1 MMKNLEVA
9 RLLYHIA
16 DLLEMQDVAFKP
28 QAYRKA
34 ARSIEELTENIED
47 IKEKGEL
54 EDIPGVGKNIA
65 RKITEF
71 LDTGKLKYYED
82 LKKQAPFDVDE
93 LTSLEG
99 VGPKLAKKLY
109 DEFGIKN
116 IKDLEK
122 AAKAHK
128 IAKAKG
134 FGEQSEKKLLEAVEA
149 GKGTEKRMLLNTAE
163 KIAKDIISGAKS
175 IKGVKKAVVVGSY
188 RRRKPTVGDLD
199 ILVLTGKPASV
210 MRWFCS
216 MPEVGRILA
225 KGEKKSAVLLKDG
238 VHVDIRVIPK
248 ESFGAALQYFTGSKE
263 HNVVTRSI
271 AKNKGMKLNEYGLF
285 KGSKKIAGA
294 TEEEV
299 YRALGMRYVE
309 PELRENRGEV
319 EAALRKKLPSL
330 LKPGDIKGDL
340 HAHTNWS
347 EGKNTIDEMAREAV
361 KLGYEY
367 LVISDHGGKLPV
379 ANPLDEKRLKKQIKE
394 IDKLNKTG
402 EKKGWPYLLKG
413 SEINIR
419 KEGGVDIP
427 DSLLKELD
435 VVVAAIHAGFHDKKE
450 KIMKRMF
457 SAMENE
463 HVDII
468 GHPTGRLLGT
478 RKPYDIDFEK
488 LVEKAKQTETV
499 LEINSVPERLDLDDS
514 LVFTARGKV
523 KFSIG
528 SDAHSTA
535 QLHNLRYGVS
545 MARRGWCTKKDI
557 LNTLPLKKLMDFF
570 S

>member
-34 ARSIEELTENIED
+34 ARSIEELTEPIED
-47 IKEKGEL
+47 IKTRGEL
-54 EDIPGVGKNIA
+54 EDILGVGTNIA
-65 RKITEF
+65 KKISEF

-109 DEFGIKN
+109 DEFGIRN

-122 AAKAHK
+122 TAKTHK

-134 FGEQSEKKLLEAVEA
+134 FGELSEKKLLEAVEA
-149 GKGTEKRMLLNTAE
+149 GKGKEKRMLLDTAE
-163 KIAKDIISGAKS
+163 KIAEDIIAGAKG
-175 IKGVKKAVVVGSY
+175 IKGVKKAVVVGSF
-188 RRRKPTVGDLD
+188 RRRNPTVGDLD
-199 ILVLTGKPASV
+199 ILVLTGSPAPV

-238 VHVDIRVIPK
+238 VHVDLRVIPG

-285 KGSKKIAGA
+285 RGKKKIAGES
-294 TEEEV
+294 EEDV
-299 YRALGMRYVE
+299 YRALGMQFVE

-319 EAALRKKLPSL
+319 EAALKKKLPTL
-330 LKPGDIKGDL
+330 IKPEDIKGDL
-340 HAHTNWS
+340 HSHTNWS
-347 EGKNTIDEMAREAV
+347 EGKNTIDEMAEEAK

-367 LVISDHGGKLPV
+367 LVISDHGGDLPI
-379 ANPLDEKRLKKQIKE
+379 ANALDEKRLKKQIKE
-394 IDKLNKTG
+394 IDRFNKTG
-402 EKKGWPYLLKG
+402 DKKGWPYLLKG
-413 SEINIR
+413 SEINIK
-419 KEGGVDIP
+419 KEGGVDVS
-427 DSLLKELD
+427 DSVLKELD
-435 VVVAAIHAGFHDKKE
+435 VVVAAIHAGFHDKKQ
-450 KIMKRMF
+450 KIMKRLY
-457 SAMENE
+457 STMENE

-468 GHPTGRLLGT
+468 GHPTGRILGR
-478 RKPYDIDFEK
+478 RKPVDIDFEK
-488 LVEKAKQTETV
+488 LVEKAKATGTV

-514 LVFTARGKV
+514 LIFTARGKI

-535 QLHNLRYGVS
+535 QLHNLKYGIS
-545 MARRGWCTKKDI
+545 MARRGWCTKTDV
-557 LNTLPLKKLMDFF
+557 LNTQPMDRMLKLLK
-570 S
+570 